1 MDLATQ
7 RRLIERYDADYVYEE
22 EVWEE
27 VSGVSVLILLDLIQ
41 FVCWFPLSGRGQAG
55 HSSNLSVFAPS
66 FTRHLFPLFQIY
78 CPKIPHFRQIPLS
91 TWVWLQIGYPKTTN
105 VLSSFSPF
113 LMTVLRFGQIFFR
126 ATGTRPSKLNFKKIG
141 TFESYQVTWGFPI
154 KNVHQLS
161 VHVPHPNDSPIA
173 ARARQGHPDTAWCG
187 WGANGN
193 LWDGRSCG
201 DWTHQWAN
209 NTY

>member
-141 TFESYQVTWGFPI
+141 NFESYQVTWGFPI
-154 KNVHQLS
+154 KKHAPTLRPCPTSQWL
-161 VHVPHPNDSPIA
+161 PHRGTGTARSPGHGLV
-173 ARARQGHPDTAWCG
+173 RVGRQWEPLG
-187 WGANGN
+187 WSE
-193 LWDGRSCG
+193 LWGLNPPMS
-201 DWTHQWAN
+201 
-209 NTY
+209 